1 MMRINCRHDYH
12 HVFARDM
19 SCGLNLL
26 QVK

>member
-1 MMRINCRHDYH
+1 MRINCSHDYH